1 MALPDDLKEAA
12 EEAEDL
18 PNPRDIVA
26 EDEEVPL
33 EELFDEA
40 FMTAHTDFDTFDEM
54 VAASPSSASAAS
66 ELDLIPRGEWDDFVA
81 ETTEYDDEEEFVFAV
96 RDHWVATKLGLN

>member
-1 MALPDDLKEAA
+1 MALPDNLKQAA

-40 FMTAHTDFDTFDEM
+40 FMTAHTAFDTFDEM
-54 VAASPSSASAAS
+54 VAESPSSASSAS
-66 ELDLIPRGEWDDFVA
+66 ELELIPRGEWNEFVA
-81 ETTEYDDEEEFVFAV
+81 ETTDFDDEEELVFAV